1 MPETV
6 HDPRLYPAPVAGAA
20 TVPLAAFVRPGHRH
34 YFTGT
39 CERAPYRLRRYA
51 FPGLGEVM
59 PLVRAFLDTCAA
71 HRDPDYRYLFTLL
84 GSELAANAVR
94 HSLSGRPGGH
104 YTLLVHRNRH
114 GLHLTC
120 RDLGA
125 ATGEDTRLSPG
136 RLPAEAEAEAGRGLA
151 LVDALATDWGDNGY
165 ARYRTVWCYLA
176 YDLEGSRWREPAPV
190 A

>member
-6 HDPRLYPAPVAGAA
+6 HDPRLHPVPVAG
-20 TVPLAAFVRPGHRH
+20 AAFVRPGHRH

-71 HRDPDYRYLFTLL
+71 HRDADYRYLFTLL

-125 ATGEDTRLSPG
+125 ATGEDTCLSPG
-136 RLPAEAEAEAGRGLA
+136 RLPAEAETGRGLA

-165 ARYRTVWCYLA
+165 ARCRTVWCYLA
-176 YDLEGSRWREPAPV
+176 YDLQGSRWRELALM